1 MCDAKTH
8 TNFFK
13 DPTKRIRTFFQ
24 KWFECKLHESRR
36 LFDSKHALLSF
47 SLSICVMSCDQVQ
60 TQITNCAV
68 EFRANFFDARVRH
81 FKKIISRLVHCID
94 TSIWCVRF
102 VAQSFRT
109 ELFITKSWTDFSST
123 KEVRGWETEVLSR
136 KHGFSKKQFNI
147 YIFDVSGSQMSECIE
162 QSLQRAVCYV
172 LRGYQTIT
180 WFVVTSRRQ

>member
-1 MCDAKTH
+1 MRKLTLIFLKIPPKNQNILSEVIWMQI
-8 TNFFK
+8 TRE
-13 DPTKRIRTFFQ
+13 PPSIR
-24 KWFECKLHESRR
+24 FETR
-36 LFDSKHALLSF
+36 FALVL

-162 QSLQRAVCYV
+162 QSLQRTVCYV

-180 WFVVTSRRQ
+180 RFVVTSRRQ